1 MLSVRRRDFVALLG
15 SAAVAWPLAAH
26 AQQTERMRRIGFI
39 SLVPENDPEARARI
53 TAFQQGLAALD
64 WVEGRNIRIVY
75 RFAAAGDAARIHSS
89 VAELLKSPP
98 DVIVANGTPV
108 VAALKQATT
117 TIPIVFAII
126 NDPVGQGF
134 ITSLAR
140 PGGNITGFTLVD
152 FELVGKWLEMLREM
166 APDVRRAALMF
177 NPETA
182 PFYKVFLRQFGAAP
196 AILGTEIAAAP
207 VQNEADIE
215 AAVAAFAREPNGG
228 LIVAADAFNAVNRA
242 LIMTSVERQRLP
254 AIYYLRQ
261 AVAEGGLMSYGPDT
275 ADIVRRSASYVDRI
289 LKGANP
295 ADLPVQQPIKFELA
309 INLKAAKALNLKP
322 PMTLLARA
330 DEVIE

>member
-1 MLSVRRRDFVALLG
+1 MSGGQLSCLIRRPHPFTRSSRASSEPLQLFSALR
-15 SAAVAWPLAAH
+15 S
-26 AQQTERMRRIGFI
+26 R
-39 SLVPENDPEARARI
+39 
-53 TAFQQGLAALD
+53 
-64 WVEGRNIRIVY
+64 
-75 RFAAAGDAARIHSS
+75 
-89 VAELLKSPP
+89 
-98 DVIVANGTPV
+98 
-108 VAALKQATT
+108 
-117 TIPIVFAII
+117 
-126 NDPVGQGF
+126 
-134 ITSLAR
+134 
-140 PGGNITGFTLVD
+140 
-152 FELVGKWLEMLREM
+152 
-166 APDVRRAALMF
+166 
-177 NPETA
+177 
-182 PFYKVFLRQFGAAP
+182 
-196 AILGTEIAAAP
+196 AAP

-242 LIMTSVERQRLP
+242 LIMTSVERQQLP

-309 INLKAAKALNLKP
+309 INLKAAKALNLKF

>member
-1 MLSVRRRDFVALLG
+1 MRRREFITLLVG
-15 SAAVAWPLAAH
+15 SAAAWPLAAR
-26 AQQTERMRRIGFI
+26 AQQAERMRRIGFI
-39 SLVPENDPEARARI
+39 QVVPENDPEARARI

-64 WVEGRNIRIVY
+64 WVEGRNIRIAY
-75 RFAAAGDAARIHSS
+75 RFAAAGDAARIQSY
-89 VAELLKSPP
+89 VTELVDSAP
-98 DVIVANGTPV
+98 DLIVANGTPV
-108 VAALKQATT
+108 VAALKQATAK
-117 TIPIVFAII
+117 IPIVFAIL

-166 APDVRRAALMF
+166 APDIRRAALMF

-207 VQNEADIE
+207 VQNEADE

-228 LIVAADAFNAVNRA
+228 LIVAADAFNAVHRA

>member
-1 MLSVRRRDFVALLG
+1 MRLRPKGAGMKCRRQVITLLG
-15 SAAVAWPLAAH
+15 SAAVARPLAAH

-53 TAFQQGLAALD
+53 RAFQQGLAALD

-75 RFAAAGDAARIHSS
+75 LFVAAGDAAHIHSN
-89 VAELLKSPP
+89 VAELLNSPP

-108 VAALKQATT
+108 VAALKQATA

-182 PFYKVFLRQFGAAP
+182 PFYNVYLRQFGAAP
-196 AILGTEIAAAP
+196 AFLALSSRQHRCITRPTSKRLSLT
-207 VQNEADIE
+207 
-215 AAVAAFAREPNGG
+215 
-228 LIVAADAFNAVNRA
+228 LRA
-242 LIMTSVERQRLP
+242 SR
-254 AIYYLRQ
+254 
-261 AVAEGGLMSYGPDT
+261 T
-275 ADIVRRSASYVDRI
+275 A
-289 LKGANP
+289 G
-295 ADLPVQQPIKFELA
+295 
-309 INLKAAKALNLKP
+309 
-322 PMTLLARA
+322 
-330 DEVIE
+330 

>member
-1 MLSVRRRDFVALLG
+1 MA
-15 SAAVAWPLAAH
+15 AWPLVAR

-75 RFAAAGDAARIHSS
+75 RFAAAGDAAGIHSS

-108 VAALKQATT
+108 VAALKQATA

-152 FELVGKWLEMLREM
+152 FEMVGKWLECSRM

-177 NPETA
+177 NPAA
-182 PFYKVFLRQFGAAP
+182 PFYRLRQ
-196 AILGTEIAAAP
+196 
-207 VQNEADIE
+207 V
-215 AAVAAFAREPNGG
+215 
-228 LIVAADAFNAVNRA
+228 RA
-242 LIMTSVERQRLP
+242 SQHSRH
-254 AIYYLRQ
+254 
-261 AVAEGGLMSYGPDT
+261 
-275 ADIVRRSASYVDRI
+275 
-289 LKGANP
+289 
-295 ADLPVQQPIKFELA
+295 
-309 INLKAAKALNLKP
+309 
-322 PMTLLARA
+322 
-330 DEVIE
+330 

>member
-1 MLSVRRRDFVALLG
+1 M
-15 SAAVAWPLAAH
+15 
-26 AQQTERMRRIGFI
+26 
-39 SLVPENDPEARARI
+39 
-53 TAFQQGLAALD
+53 
-64 WVEGRNIRIVY
+64 
-75 RFAAAGDAARIHSS
+75 
-89 VAELLKSPP
+89 
-98 DVIVANGTPV
+98 ANGTPV
-108 VAALKQATT
+108 VAALKQATA

-166 APDVRRAALMF
+166 APDIRRAALMF
-177 NPETA
+177 NPETG

-215 AAVAAFAREPNGG
+215 AAVAAFARSRTG
-228 LIVAADAFNAVNRA
+228 ADRCCGRVQCCQPCFDHE
-242 LIMTSVERQRLP
+242 SVERQRLP